1 MKIFERGGFHFHA
14 YIDRH
19 GSENHPEP
27 TLGIAE
33 TGPGAQSHNW
43 TSEMKAIRIIG
54 IPEQAVFYVGA
65 ASRYLGI
72 SPNTLRK
79 RADLGL
85 IPAKRD
91 ESGNRVFLLEDLD
104 AYRKSL
110 PPYTPS
116 DNPGAG
122 RLAKT
127 GRSKGGEG

>member
-1 MKIFERGGFHFHA
+1 M
-14 YIDRH
+14 
-19 GSENHPEP
+19 N
-27 TLGIAE
+27 
-33 TGPGAQSHNW
+33 
-43 TSEMKAIRIIG
+43 AIRLIG
-54 IPEQAVFYVGA
+54 LTEQAVFYVGA

-85 IPAKRD
+85 IPCRQD
-91 ESGNRVFLLEDLD
+91 ESRNRVFLLEDLD

-116 DNPGAG
+116 DNPVAG

>member
-1 MKIFERGGFHFHA
+1 
-14 YIDRH
+14 
-19 GSENHPEP
+19 
-27 TLGIAE
+27 
-33 TGPGAQSHNW
+33 
-43 TSEMKAIRIIG
+43 MKAIQIIG
-54 IPEQAVFYVGA
+54 IPEQVVFYVGA
-65 ASRYLGI
+65 AARYLGI

-116 DNPGAG
+116 DNPVAG

>member
-1 MKIFERGGFHFHA
+1 MSEAGLFGG
-14 YIDRH
+14 
-19 GSENHPEP
+19 PVK
-27 TLGIAE
+27 
-33 TGPGAQSHNW
+33 
-43 TSEMKAIRIIG
+43 MKAIQIIG

-116 DNPGAG
+116 DNPVAG
-122 RLAKT
+122 RLAET
-127 GRSKGGEG
+127 GRKKGGAE